1 MDWEC
6 ADKKERGSNLP
17 WVIER
22 MALNASTPAA
32 SRELL
37 SIV

>member
-6 ADKKERGSNLP
+6 ADKKEREMNPTGH
-17 WVIER
+17 WKD
-22 MALNASTPAA
+22 ALNAGTPAA

-37 SIV
+37 AVV